1 MDLPYCWVCARVC
14 SSYDQHHV
22 VPSHLGGSEGPT
34 VTLCG
39 DCHTTLHTYAT
50 QMYAKRVTLDLNLYA
65 PRHRM
70 RLDYL
75 ADVIV
80 RAMIQVEG
88 VGGKNWVYSRKW
100 SDVQHAQLVRLAHIY
115 GSQDKAIDAA
125 LTKLYDMHCYG
136 NGRNVPRI
144 KTGG

>member
-1 MDLPYCWVCARVC
+1 M
-14 SSYDQHHV
+14 
-22 VPSHLGGSEGPT
+22 
-34 VTLCG
+34 TLCG

-50 QMYAKRVTLDLNLYA
+50 QLYVKNVTLDLGLYA

-80 RAMIQVEG
+80 RARIQVDG
-88 VGGKNWVYSRKW
+88 VDGKNWTYARKW
-100 SDVQHAQLVRLAHIY
+100 SDAQHAQLVRLAHIY

-125 LTKLYDMHCYG
+125 LEKLYRAHCYSD
-136 NGRNVPRI
+136 RR
-144 KTGG
+144 GGTKAKGS